1 MTTRSRH
8 REDVDKAYELQS
20 RAALIGAFRAAALG
34 TGLTLIA
41 HHSWPL
47 FRRQTLAFKAFLIS
61 GFAMAGLTFGAENAL
76 LKYESER
83 RREENLIRRQ
93 ARIDLAKHGLIGT
106 ETEIAKWRAARE
118 SPPTE

>member
-1 MTTRSRH
+1 
-8 REDVDKAYELQS
+8 
-20 RAALIGAFRAAALG
+20 
-34 TGLTLIA
+34 
-41 HHSWPL
+41 
-47 FRRQTLAFKAFLIS
+47 
-61 GFAMAGLTFGAENAL
+61 MAGLTFGAENAL
-76 LKYESER
+76 LSYEAER